1 MAIGQRVYHS
11 LNLTHLSACFAG
23 RIPTELGQLSALTQL
38 DLDNNQLTGECDH
51 KTRLIAIGK
60 RVYQCL
66 VSRVCTWPV
75 CIVCLVLF
83 VRYRRL
89 QEVHEIK
96 STRLPRYGL
105 IVTSLCEREFKVHGR
120 FYDMWQGDEN
130 PSSNACERA
139 IKSNKKINPSSW
151 QTLTDVHTQL
161 PRHLTDLMFTVAIV
175 MSGTSHRRQLLLAL
189 REKL

>member
-1 MAIGQRVYHS
+1 M
-11 LNLTHLSACFAG
+11 
-23 RIPTELGQLSALTQL
+23 P
-38 DLDNNQLTGECDH
+38 
-51 KTRLIAIGK
+51 
-60 RVYQCL
+60 
-66 VSRVCTWPV
+66 RVCTWPV

-83 VRYRRL
+83 VRYRRCQQL
-89 QEVHEIK
+89 HGIENP
-96 STRLPRYGL
+96 RLLRCGL
-105 IVTSLCEREFKVHGR
+105 IATSLCERKSKVHGR

-161 PRHLTDLMFTVAIV
+161 PRHLTDLMFTEAIV